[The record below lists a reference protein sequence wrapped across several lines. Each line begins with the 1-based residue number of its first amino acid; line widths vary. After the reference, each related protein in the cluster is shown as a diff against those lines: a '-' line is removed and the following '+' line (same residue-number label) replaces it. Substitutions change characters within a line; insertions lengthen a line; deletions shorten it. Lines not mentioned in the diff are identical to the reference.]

1 MIIGIPK
8 EIKNHEYRVGMTPE
22 AVQQTV
28 SHGHQVIV
36 QMSAGI
42 GLGIGDEK
50 YKKAGAQIA
59 KTAPDIFKKA
69 EMIVKVK
76 EPLAV
81 ERKMLKRGQVL
92 FTYLHLAAD
101 KTLTRE
107 LMASGAVCIAY
118 ETVTD
123 KNGRLPLLAPM
134 SKVAGRLAAQA
145 AAHYLQRSAGGCGK
159 LIGGLPG
166 VPPARV
172 AVLGGGVVGKN
183 AARVAYGMGARVT
196 ILEKNADVM
205 DAVDAE
211 FNGGVKT
218 VYSSPASL
226 ERLVADADVVIGGI
240 LVVGE
245 KAPKIISENMIK
257 SMRPGSVVVDVAID
271 QGGCI
276 ATAHPTTHDKP
287 VFIKHNVV
295 HYCVANMPGA
305 VPHTSTYALNS
316 VTTPFSLLLAD
327 KGWEAAVSENEHLKN
342 GVSVAK
348 GAVTCA
354 HSAISLKIKHTP
366 LDTMLNT

>member
-1 MIIGIPK
+1 
-8 EIKNHEYRVGMTPE
+8 
-22 AVQQTV
+22 
-28 SHGHQVIV
+28 
-36 QMSAGI
+36 
-42 GLGIGDEK
+42 
-50 YKKAGAQIA
+50 
-59 KTAPDIFKKA
+59 
-69 EMIVKVK
+69 
-76 EPLAV
+76 
-81 ERKMLKRGQVL
+81 
-92 FTYLHLAAD
+92 
-101 KTLTRE
+101 
-107 LMASGAVCIAY
+107 
-118 ETVTD
+118 
-123 KNGRLPLLAPM
+123 
-134 SKVAGRLAAQA
+134 
-145 AAHYLQRSAGGCGK
+145 
-159 LIGGLPG
+159 
-166 VPPARV
+166 
-172 AVLGGGVVGKN
+172 
-183 AARVAYGMGARVT
+183 MGARVT

-327 KGWEAAVSENEHLKN
+327 KGWEAAGSENEHLKN

-354 HSAISLKIKHTP
+354 HSAISLKISTRR
-366 LDTMLNT
+366 